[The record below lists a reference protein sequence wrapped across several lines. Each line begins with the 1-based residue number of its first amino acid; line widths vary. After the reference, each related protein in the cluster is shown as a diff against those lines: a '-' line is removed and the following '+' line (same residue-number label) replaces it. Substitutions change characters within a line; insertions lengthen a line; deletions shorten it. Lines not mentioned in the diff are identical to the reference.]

1 MVCFLAEYQSS
12 QKIPRKP
19 YGHRIPQPFISL
31 LKGDVP
37 GLVHD
42 AINLGFLP
50 QSVDQEK
57 LLPALQKVFDEAQ
70 LAMKEELQMEAINKT
85 KYKVE
90 QNQLWSFLKPI
101 LLFVLF
107 EWTPSRRKEVGI
119 QLGILPHVREQN
131 NRTYF
136 PRLGQIGI
144 QSALGGTWV

>member
-12 QKIPRKP
+12 LKIPRKP

-85 KYKVE
+85 KYKV
-90 QNQLWSFLKPI
+90 
-101 LLFVLF
+101 
-107 EWTPSRRKEVGI
+107 
-119 QLGILPHVREQN
+119 
-131 NRTYF
+131 
-136 PRLGQIGI
+136 
-144 QSALGGTWV
+144 

>member
-1 MVCFLAEYQSS
+1 M
-12 QKIPRKP
+12 
-19 YGHRIPQPFISL
+19 
-31 LKGDVP
+31 
-37 GLVHD
+37 
-42 AINLGFLP
+42 GFLP

-90 QNQLWSFLKPI
+90 QNQFWSFLKPI

-119 QLGILPHVREQN
+119 PLGILPHLQEQN
-131 NRTYF
+131 KRPYF
-136 PRLGQIGI
+136 PRPS
-144 QSALGGTWV
+144 QS